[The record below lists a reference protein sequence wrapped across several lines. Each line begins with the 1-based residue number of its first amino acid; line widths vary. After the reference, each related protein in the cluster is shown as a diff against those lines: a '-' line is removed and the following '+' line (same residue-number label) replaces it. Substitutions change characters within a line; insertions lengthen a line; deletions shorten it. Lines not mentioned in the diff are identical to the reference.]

1 MASLMGGEE
10 YRLVVATGS
19 VAEKVGRVGELLSGV
34 GADTRLWWYGTNMDV
49 SGLGI
54 VR

>member
-1 MASLMGGEE
+1 M
-10 YRLVVATGS
+10 VATGS
-19 VAEKVGRVGELLSGV
+19 VIEKVGELLSGV

-54 VR
+54 AR